1 MRELKAINNPLIK
14 EVRGLGLMIGI
25 EFVPEAGGA
34 KKYSLEL
41 MREGLLCKETHY
53 NVLRLAPPLIIS
65 ETDLQWAIAKLQKVL
80 SLTSI

>member
-1 MRELKAINNPLIK
+1 
-14 EVRGLGLMIGI
+14 
-25 EFVPEAGGA
+25 
-34 KKYSLEL
+34 